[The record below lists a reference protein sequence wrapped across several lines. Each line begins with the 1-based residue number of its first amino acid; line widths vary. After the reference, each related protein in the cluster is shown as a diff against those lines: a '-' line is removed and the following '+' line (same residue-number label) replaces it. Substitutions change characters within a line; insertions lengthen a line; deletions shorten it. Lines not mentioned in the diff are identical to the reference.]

1 MERVEKFQQNLDLY
15 KEIVKDPKCYIEAV
29 EAYAEKDG
37 EDLVEEDVDIRSAAL
52 VTKAMCNRNLTL
64 EEEDREHDRL
74 DQIQKDEEE
83 LCNEKQWTQLQTMGI
98 VFFAIVLL
106 MLTIRFVKKGSSSP
120 DINDE
125 DMEE

>member
-15 KEIVKDPKCYIEAV
+15 KEIVKDPKCYMEAV

>member
-1 MERVEKFQQNLDLY
+1 M
-15 KEIVKDPKCYIEAV
+15 
-29 EAYAEKDG
+29 
-37 EDLVEEDVDIRSAAL
+37 RSAAL
-52 VTKAMCNRNLTL
+52 ITKAMCNRNLTS

-106 MLTIRFVKKGSSSP
+106 MLTIRFVKKGSSGP
-120 DINDE
+120 DDMNEE